1 MKIRFP
7 HPFLLLLGGVVVAAM
22 LTWILPAGVY
32 DRVPD
37 AALGRDVVVPGSYHT
52 IRATPVGPLAA
63 VIAVPRGIIAGAD
76 VVVTILFCGGAFA
89 LLDSTGAMTRLVS
102 SLADRLRSPNRTIIV
117 ISVFFATMGALENM
131 HEEIIAMIPVLVL
144 LSHRIGFGAVTALAM
159 SVGAA
164 VVGSAF
170 SPSNPFA
177 AGLAMKFAELPQLS
191 QGGLRLV
198 LMCVA
203 LAVWIA
209 FTIWQAPRDDVRSDT
224 TVQAVAPAT
233 RRDVVLLLL
242 LVAPILIYV
251 WGVLSR
257 DWGFNELSALF
268 LVGGLLVGVVSGL
281 TPTDSATGFLRGMDS
296 MLSAAL
302 FVGIARSIS
311 VVLTDGQI
319 IDTIVYALAAPL
331 SQLPSTLAAVM
342 MVPIHVLIHIPVI
355 SNSGHA
361 VLTMPIMA
369 PTADLLSISRDAAV
383 MAYQTGAPLTDMLLP
398 TNGALLAM
406 LLKGNVSFGRWLRF
420 ALPGALLVSLVGF
433 AGILLMQ

>member
-342 MVPIHVLIHIPVI
+342 MVPIHTLIHIPVI

-433 AGILLMQ
+433 AGILIMR

>member
-7 HPFLLLLGGVVVAAM
+7 HPFLLLLGGVAIAAL
-22 LTWILPAGVY
+22 LTWVLPAGIY

-63 VIAVPRGIIAGAD
+63 VLAVPRGIIEGAD
-76 VVVTILFCGGAFA
+76 VVVTILFVGGAFA
-89 LLDSTGAMTRLVS
+89 LLDATGAMTRLVS
-102 SLADRLRSPNRTIIV
+102 ALADRLRSPSRTIVV
-117 ISVFFATMGALENM
+117 ISLFFATMGALENM
-131 HEEIIAMIPVLVL
+131 HEEIIAMVPVLVL
-144 LSHRIGFGAVTALAM
+144 LSRRIGFGAITALAM

-191 QGGLRLV
+191 QGGLRMV
-198 LMCVA
+198 LLCIAV
-203 LAVWIA
+203 AVWIA
-209 FTIWQAPRDDVRSDT
+209 YAIWQASRDDVRLSE
-224 TVQAVAPAT
+224 AHEAPGPAT

-242 LVAPILIYV
+242 LVTPILIYV
-251 WGVLSR
+251 WGVLQR

-268 LVGGLLVGVVSGL
+268 LVAGLLVGVVSGL
-281 TPTDSATGFLRGMDS
+281 SMTDTATGFLRGMDS

-311 VVLTDGQI
+311 VVLTDGQV
-319 IDTIVYALAAPL
+319 IDTIVYGLVAPL
-331 SQLPSTLAAVM
+331 SQIPSFAAAVM
-342 MVPIHVLIHIPVI
+342 MVPIHALIHIPVI
-355 SNSGHA
+355 SNSGQA

-369 PTADLLSISRDAAV
+369 PTADLLGFSRDAAV
-383 MAYQTGAPLTDMLLP
+383 MAYQTGAPLTDMLVP

-406 LLKGNVSFGRWLRF
+406 LLKANVSFGRWLRF
-420 ALPGALLVSLVGF
+420 ALPGVLLVSLVGF
-433 AGILLMQ
+433 AGILMMH